1 MRPLNRNAP
10 YGLEGGHMGSADTF
24 YTWSEAWIAK
34 WLEEAPSL
42 ATVSGDHRFDDRL
55 ADYSKSGLTRQQQ
68 MLESGL
74 ATLDSMDVAD
84 WTIDEK
90 IDHTLL
96 VHLAKQQLR
105 GLTTMRIHRRDPGIY
120 VNEATQGVFL
130 LIMRDFAPIGDRLR
144 NAAARM
150 RAIPRIFEEAKAN
163 LEITEIPRVWAELAA
178 EQAASAPGL
187 FAVLLPRLA
196 QEEAPDLVDE
206 VTAAGNQAAGA
217 ATQFIEF
224 LNREVLPRAAG
235 DFAVGEA
242 LFNSILR
249 GDHLV
254 DYDVREMLAEGWRQ
268 FESTERQMTEIAS
281 QIDPEKTVHEIIEE
295 AKGDHPTA
303 EGLLDAYRDAMNA
316 ARKFII
322 DHDVVTVP
330 ENESMQVIET
340 PTFLRPILPYAAYM
354 PAGIFEESQ
363 DGTFIVTPVDPDAS
377 PEEKEQKLKGHAYVK
392 LPITALH
399 EAYPGHH
406 LQISLANRTATL
418 PRRLGTFLSTL
429 FAEGW
434 AFYCEELMETLG
446 FISKPVQRLARLKDQ
461 RWRAARIILDG
472 SLHTGAMTVD
482 EGIAFLEERC
492 QLEHTNAVA
501 EVRRYTQTPT
511 QPQSY
516 LMGKLE
522 LIKLIDDYRAACPTA
537 SLREIHD
544 AILACGSLPP
554 KLLRMALLQA

>member
-1 MRPLNRNAP
+1 
-10 YGLEGGHMGSADTF
+10 MGSADTF

-68 MLESGL
+68 TLESGL

-84 WTIDEK
+84 WTVDEK

-105 GLTTMRIHRRDPGIY
+105 GLTTTRIHRRDPGIY

-144 NAAARM
+144 NAVARM

-178 EQAASAPGL
+178 DQAASAPGL

-268 FESTERQMTEIAS
+268 FESTERQMAEIAS

-295 AKGDHPTA
+295 EKDDHPTA

-322 DHDVVTVP
+322 DHDVVTIP

-354 PAGIFEESQ
+354 PAGILEESQ

-492 QLEHTNAVA
+492 QLEHANAVA
-501 EVRRYTQTPT
+501 EVRRYTQMPT